1 MLKSSWVLD
10 PMFSPHNYYDAL
22 QDGGSGP
29 LGPTP
34 SGRPSIPQVTQ
45 SHRMS
50 GSCEGPPLKR
60 RGGLV
65 DHRDVILAHQAH
77 KIHSTPQARR
87 KEWEMARFGDEMP
100 ARYGGGGSGAAAGV
114 VVGAGGGRGA
124 GGSRQGGQPG
134 AQRMYKQSMAQRART
149 MALYNPIPVRQN
161 CLTVNRSLFLFSED
175 NVVRKYAKKITEWPP
190 FEYMILATIIAN
202 CIVLALEQHLPDDD
216 KTPMSERLDDTEP
229 YFIGIFCF
237 EAGIKIIAL
246 GFAFHKGSYLRNGWN
261 VMDFVVVLTGILATV
276 GTEFDLR
283 TLRAVRVLRPL
294 KLVSGIPSLQVVL
307 KSIMKAMIPLLQI
320 GLLLFFA
327 ILIFAII
334 GLEFYMGKFHTTC
347 FEEGTDDIQSESPA
361 PCGTEEPARTCPNG
375 TKCQPY
381 WEGPNNGITQFD
393 NILFAVLTVF
403 QCITMEGWTDLL
415 YNSNDASGNTW
426 NWLYFIPLIIIG
438 SFFMLNLVLGV
449 LSGEFAKERER
460 VENRRAFLK
469 LRRQQQIERELNGY
483 MEWISKAEEVIL
495 AEDEIDGEQR
505 HPFDVGALRRAT
517 IKKSKTD
524 LLNPEEAEDQLADIA
539 SVGSPFARASI
550 KSAKLENSTFFHKKE
565 RRVRFYIRRMVKT
578 QAFYW
583 TVLSLVALNTLCVAI
598 VHYNQPE
605 WLSDFLYY
613 AEFIFLG
620 LFMSEMFIKMYG
632 LGTRPYFHSS
642 FNCFDCGVIIG
653 SIFEVIWAVIKPGT
667 SFGISVL
674 RALRLLRIFKV
685 TKYWASLRNLVV
697 SLLNSMKSIISL
709 LFLLFLFIVVFALL
723 GMQLF
728 GGQFNFDEGTPPTN
742 FDTFPAAIMTVFQI
756 LTGED
761 WNEVMYDGIKSQG
774 GVQGGM
780 VFSIYFIVLT
790 LFGNY
795 TLLNVFLAIAVDNLA
810 NAQELTKDE
819 QEEEEAANQKLAL
832 QKAKEVAE
840 VSPLS
845 AANMSIAVKEQQKN
859 QKPAKSVWEQR
870 TSEMRKQN
878 LLASREALYNEMDPD
893 ERWKATYARH
903 LRPDMKTHLDR
914 PLVVDPQENRNNN
927 TNKSRAAEPTVDQ
940 RLGQQRA
947 EDFLRKQ
954 ARYHDRARDPS
965 SNVGLDARRP
975 WAGSQEAEL
984 SREGPYG
991 RESDHHSR
999 EGGLEPP
1006 GFWEGE
1012 AERAKAGDPHR
1023 RHTHRPGGSRESRSG
1038 SPRTGADGEP
1048 RRHRAHRRPG
1058 EEAPEEKTERRAR
1071 HREGSRPARGGE
1083 GEGEGPD
1090 GGERRRRHRHGAPV
1104 TYDVDTRREDKER
1117 RHRRRKDNQGSG
1129 VPVSGPNLST
1139 TRPIQQDLGRQDPP
1153 LAEDID
1159 NMKNNKLATAESASP
1174 HDSLGHAGLP
1184 QSPAKMGNST
1194 HPGPMPAPPATATN
1208 PQNTAGRRMPNNPG
1222 NPSNPGPPKTPENS
1236 LIVTNP
1242 SSTQTNS
1249 AKTAR
1254 KPDHTTVDI
1263 PPACPPPLNH
1273 TVVQVNKNA
1282 NPDPL
1287 PKKEEEKKEEEE
1299 DDPGE
1304 DGPKP
1309 MPPYSSMFILSTT
1322 NPLRRLC
1329 HYILNLRY
1337 FEMCILMVIAMS
1349 SIALA
1354 AEDPVQP
1361 NAPRNNVLRYFDYV
1375 FTGVFTFEM
1384 VIKMIDLGLVLHQG
1398 AYFRD
1403 LWNILD
1409 FIVVS
1414 GALVAFAFTGNSK
1427 GKDINTI
1434 KSLRVLRVLRPLK
1447 TIKRLPKLKA
1457 VFDCVVNSLKNV
1469 FNILIVYML
1478 FMFIFAVVAVQLFK
1492 GKFFHCTDESKEFEK
1507 DCRGKYLLYE
1517 KNEVKARD
1525 REWKKYEFHY
1535 DNVLWAL
1542 LTLFTVSTG
1551 EGWPQVLKHSVDAT
1565 FENQGPSPGYRME
1578 MSIFYV
1584 VYFVVFPF
1592 FFVNIFVALIIITFQ
1607 EQGDKMMEEYS
1618 LEKNERA
1625 CIDFAIS
1632 AKPLTRH
1639 MPQNKQSF
1647 QYRMW
1652 QFVVSPPF
1660 EYTIMAMIALNT
1672 IVLMMKF
1679 YGASLAYE
1687 NALRVFNIVFTSL
1700 FSLECLL
1707 KVMAFGILNY
1717 FRDAWNIFD
1726 FVTVLGSI
1734 TDILVTE
1741 FGNPNNF
1748 INLSFLRLFRAA
1760 RLIKLLRQGY
1770 TIRILLW
1777 TFVQS
1782 FKALPYVC
1790 LLIAMLFFIYAI
1802 IGMQVFGNIGIDV
1815 EDEDSDEDE
1824 FQITEHNN
1832 FRTFFQALM
1841 LLFRSATGEAWHN
1854 IMLSC
1859 LSGKPC
1865 DKNSGILTPE
1875 CGNEFAYFY
1884 FVSFI
1889 FLCSFL
1895 MLNLFVAVIMDNFE
1909 YLTRDSS
1916 ILGPHHLDEY
1926 VRVWAEYD
1934 PAAWG
1939 RMPYPD
1945 MYQMLRHMSPPL
1957 GLGKKCPARVAY
1969 KRLLRMDLPV
1979 ADDNTVHFNSTLM
1992 ALIRTALDIKIA
2004 KGGADK
2010 QQMDAELR
2018 KEMMA
2023 IWPNLSQKTLDLL
2036 VTPHKS
2042 TDLTV
2047 GKIYAAMMIMEYYRQ
2062 SKAKKLQAMREEQ
2075 NRTPLM
2081 FQRMEPPS
2089 PTQEGGPGQNA
2100 LPSTQLDPGGGL
2112 MAHESGIK
2120 ESPSWVTQR
2129 AQEMFQKTGTW
2140 SPERGPP
2147 NDMTNSQP
2155 NSQSV
2160 EMREMGRDGYSDS
2173 ERYLP
2178 MEGQARA
2185 TSMPR
2190 LPAENQRR
2198 RGRPRGNN
2206 LSTISDT
2213 SPMKRSASVL
2223 GPKARRLDDYSLER
2237 VPPEENQRH
2246 HQRRRDRSHRASER
2260 SLGRYT
2266 DVDTGLGTDLSMT
2279 TQSGDL
2285 PSKERDQERGRPKD
2299 RKHRPHHHHHHHH
2312 HPPPPDRERYAQ
2324 ERPEHRSRARD
2335 QRWARSPSEGR
2346 EHMAHRQGSSS
2357 VSGSPAPSTSGTS
2370 TPRRG
2375 RRQLPQ
2381 TPSTPRPHVSYS
2393 PVIRKAGGSG
2403 PPQQQQQQQPVA
2415 RPGRAAPS
2423 GPRRYPGPAVEPLA
2437 GERPPGGHGSSRSP
2451 AMERRGPARSESPR
2465 PCRHGGARWPAS
2477 VAHASEGPPG
2487 PRHHGY
2493 YRGSDYDE
2501 ADGPGGGADDGP
2513 YDAPPPVRHACS
2525 PRTPR
2530 AAGPACASPSRHGR
2544 RLPNGYYPAHGLAR
2558 PRGPG
2563 SRKGLH
2569 EAYSE
2574 TDDDDWC

>member
-1 MLKSSWVLD
+1 MWKASRVPD
-10 PMFSPHNYYDAL
+10 PMFSPRSYDAL
-22 QDGGSGP
+22 HDGGRGP
-29 LGPTP
+29 PAADGTAGAPQDARGP
-34 SGRPSIPQVTQ
+34 
-45 SHRMS
+45 RMS
-50 GSCEGPPLKR
+50 GPCPGPPLKR
-60 RGGLV
+60 RGGVV

-77 KIHSTPQARR
+77 KVHSTPQARR

-347 FEEGTDDIQSESPA
+347 FEEGTDDIQGESPA

-495 AEDEIDGEQR
+495 AEDETNGEQR

-565 RRVRFYIRRMVKT
+565 RRMRFYIRRMVKT

-859 QKPAKSVWEQR
+859 QKPTKSVWEQR

-893 ERWKATYARH
+893 ERWKASYARH

-965 SNVGLDARRP
+965 GSMGLDPRRP

-991 RESDHHSR
+991 RESDHHAR
-999 EGGLEPP
+999 EGGLEQP

-1012 AERAKAGDPHR
+1012 AERVKAGDPHR
-1023 RHTHRPGGSRESRSG
+1023 RHAHRQGGSRESRSG

-1058 EEAPEEKTERRAR
+1058 EEGAEDKAERRSR

-1083 GEGEGPD
+1083 GGEGDGPE
-1090 GGERRRRHRHGAPV
+1090 GGERRRRHRHGPPAS
-1104 TYDVDTRREDKER
+1104 YEADAARREDRER
-1117 RHRRRKDNQGSG
+1117 RHRRRKENQGSG

-1159 NMKNNKLATAESASP
+1159 NMRNNKLATAGSAGA
-1174 HDSLGHAGLP
+1174 HDSLGRPGLP
-1184 QSPAKMGNST
+1184 QSPSRTGNST
-1194 HPGPMPAPPATATN
+1194 DPGPVPAPPAVASN
-1208 PQNTAGRRMPNNPG
+1208 PQNAAGRRAPNNPG
-1222 NPSNPGPPKTPENS
+1222 DPSDPGPPKTPENS

-1525 REWKKYEFHY
+1525 RQWKKYEFHY

-1679 YGASLAYE
+1679 YGASVAYE

-1741 FGNPNNF
+1741 FGNNF

-2062 SKAKKLQAMREEQ
+2062 SKAKKLQALREEQ

-2100 LPSTQLDPGGGL
+2100 LPSSQLDPGGGL
-2112 MAHESGIK
+2112 LAHESGMK

-2147 NDMTNSQP
+2147 TDMPNSQP

-2173 ERYLP
+2173 EHYVP

-2185 TSMPR
+2185 ASMPR

-2237 VPPEENQRH
+2237 VPPEDTQHH
-2246 HQRRRDRSHRASER
+2246 HQRRRDRGHRASER

-2299 RKHRPHHHHHHHH
+2299 RKHRQHHHHHHHH
-2312 HPPPPDRERYAQ
+2312 HPPPSDKERYAQ
-2324 ERPEHRSRARD
+2324 ERPDHGRARARD
-2335 QRWARSPSEGR
+2335 QRWSRSPSEGR

-2403 PPQQQQQQQPVA
+2403 PPQQQQQQPAA

-2423 GPRRYPGPAVEPLA
+2423 GPRRYPGPAAEPLA
-2437 GERPPGGHGSSRSP
+2437 GERPPAGGHGSSRSP
-2451 AMERRGPARSESPR
+2451 AMERRGPGPARSESPR
-2465 PCRHGGARWPAS
+2465 ACRHGGARWP
-2477 VAHASEGPPG
+2477 ASEGPPG

-2501 ADGPGGGADDGP
+2501 ADGPGGGGGEEPRAAA
-2513 YDAPPPVRHACS
+2513 YDAPPPARRACS

-2530 AAGPACASPSRHGR
+2530 APGPACASPSRHGR
-2544 RLPNGYYPAHGLAR
+2544 RLPNGYYLAHGPAR

-2563 SRKGLH
+2563 PRRGLH

>member
-1 MLKSSWVLD
+1 
-10 PMFSPHNYYDAL
+10 
-22 QDGGSGP
+22 
-29 LGPTP
+29 
-34 SGRPSIPQVTQ
+34 
-45 SHRMS
+45 
-50 GSCEGPPLKR
+50 
-60 RGGLV
+60 
-65 DHRDVILAHQAH
+65 
-77 KIHSTPQARR
+77 
-87 KEWEMARFGDEMP
+87 MARFGDEVP
-100 ARYGGGGSGAAAGV
+100 ARYGAGGGGTGGPGAAA
-114 VVGAGGGRGA
+114 GGRGA
-124 GGSRQGGQPG
+124 GGPRQGGPPG

-202 CIVLALEQHLPDDD
+202 CIVLALEQHLPDED

-276 GTEFDLR
+276 GSQFDLR

-347 FEEGTDDIQSESPA
+347 FDLVTDEIKVEV
-361 PCGTEEPARTCPNG
+361 PCGTDEPARICPNG
-375 TKCQPY
+375 TKCKKY
-381 WEGPNNGITQFD
+381 WEGPNYGITQFD

-415 YNSNDASGNTW
+415 YYSNDASGNTW

-495 AEDEIDGEQR
+495 AEDETEGEPR
-505 HPFDVGALRRAT
+505 HPFDGALRRAT

-524 LLNPEEAEDQLADIA
+524 LLSPEDAEEQLADIS
-539 SVGSPFARASI
+539 SVGSPFARASL
-550 KSAKLENSTFFHKKE
+550 KSAKLENATFFHKRE
-565 RRVRFYIRRMVKT
+565 RRMRFHIRRMVKT

-598 VHYNQPE
+598 VHYDQPD

-642 FNCFDCGVIIG
+642 FNCFDCAVIIG
-653 SIFEVIWAVIKPGT
+653 SIFEVIWAVVKPGT

-728 GGQFNFDEGTPPTN
+728 GGQFNFDDGTPPTN

-761 WNEVMYDGIKSQG
+761 WNAVMYDGIKSQG
-774 GVQGGM
+774 GVKGGM
-780 VFSIYFIVLT
+780 VFSVYFIVLT

-810 NAQELTKDE
+810 NAQELTKLHPGSIR
-819 QEEEEAANQKLAL
+819 APSPAPSSAPSPAPSPAPSSAPSRLHPGSTPAPPRLRPSTPPAL
-832 QKAKEVAE
+832 PTRAVA
-840 VSPLS
+840 PRCR
-845 AANMSIAVKEQQKN
+845 KEQQKN
-859 QKPAKSVWEQR
+859 QKSSKSVWEQR
-870 TSEMRKQN
+870 TSELRKQN
-878 LLASREALYNEMDPD
+878 LLASREALYSELDPE
-893 ERWKATYARH
+893 ERWKVPYARH

-927 TNKSRAAEPTVDQ
+927 TNKTRPGEPPLEP
-940 RLGQQRA
+940 RFGQPRA
-947 EDFLRKQ
+947 EELRRQ
-954 ARYHDRARDPS
+954 LRYPDP
-965 SNVGLDARRP
+965 GGPRPGDPPGPDGRRP
-975 WAGSQEAEL
+975 RSTSREPEREPSQERA
-984 SREGPYG
+984 YA
-991 RESDHHSR
+991 D
-999 EGGLEPP
+999 
-1006 GFWEGE
+1006 
-1012 AERAKAGDPHR
+1012 AERLKALER
-1023 RHTHRPGGSRESRSG
+1023 RHRPGGSRDGRAG
-1038 SPRTGADGEP
+1038 SPQPEREH
-1048 RRHRAHRRPG
+1048 RRHRAHRRAAEEG
-1058 EEAPEEKTERRAR
+1058 EEGGRPERRPR
-1071 HREGSRPARGGE
+1071 HREGSRPVRGE
-1083 GEGEGPD
+1083 GDGEHGD
-1090 GGERRRRHRHGAPV
+1090 GERRRRHRHATPAA
-1104 TYDVDTRREDKER
+1104 YDGEGKRDDKER
-1117 RHRRRKDNQGSG
+1117 RHRRRRENQAPGA
-1129 VPVSGPNLST
+1129 PAGPTLST
-1139 TRPIQQDLGRQDPP
+1139 TRPIQQDMGRREPP
-1153 LAEDID
+1153 VAEDID
-1159 NMKNNKLATAESASP
+1159 NMKNNKLATAEP
-1174 HDSLGHAGLP
+1174 P
-1184 QSPAKMGNST
+1184 VPPPMGNHT
-1194 HPGPMPAPPATATN
+1194 ACPAGAPPRRPPTTPN
-1208 PQNTAGRRMPNNPG
+1208 PP
-1222 NPSNPGPPKTPENS
+1222 PENS
-1236 LIVTNP
+1236 LVVTNP
-1242 SSTQTNS
+1242 GTHNNP
-1249 AKTAR
+1249 AKGGGKPEHTA
-1254 KPDHTTVDI
+1254 VDI
-1263 PPACPPPLNH
+1263 PPPLPPPPTNAL
-1273 TVVQVNKNA
+1273 VQVNRNA
-1282 NPDPL
+1282 NPEPL
-1287 PKKEEEKKEEEE
+1287 PRKEEEEKKEEGDGQEE
-1299 DDPGE
+1299 N
-1304 DGPKP
+1304 GPKP
-1309 MPPYSSMFILSTT
+1309 MVPYSSMFILSTT
-1322 NPLRRLC
+1322 NPFRRLC
-1329 HYILNLRY
+1329 HYIVNLRY

-1384 VIKMIDLGLVLHQG
+1384 VIKMVDLGLVLHQG

-1414 GALVAFAFTGNSK
+1414 GALVAFAFTGSSK

-1469 FNILIVYML
+1469 LNILIVYML

-1492 GKFFHCTDESKEFEK
+1492 GKFFYCTDESKEFEK
-1507 DCRGKYLLYE
+1507 DCRGEYLVYE
-1517 KNEVKARD
+1517 KDNEVKAQK

-1565 FENQGPSPGYRME
+1565 YENQGPSPGYRME

-1639 MPQNKQSF
+1639 MPQNRQSF

-1679 YGASLAYE
+1679 YDASDAYE
-1687 NALRVFNIVFTSL
+1687 NVLKMFNNVFTSL

-1707 KVMAFGILNY
+1707 KIMAFGVLNY
-1717 FRDAWNIFD
+1717 FRDAWNVFD

-1741 FGNPNNF
+1741 FGNNF

-1802 IGMQVFGNIGIDV
+1802 IGMQVFGNIGIEE
-1815 EDEDSDEDE
+1815 EDDESA
-1824 FQITEHNN
+1824 ITQHNN

-1841 LLFRSATGEAWHN
+1841 LLFRSATGEAWHE

-1865 DKNSGILTPE
+1865 DQNSGIKEDE

-1934 PAAWG
+1934 PAACG
-1939 RMPYPD
+1939 RIHYKD
-1945 MYQMLRHMSPPL
+1945 MYSLLRVISPPL
-1957 GLGKKCPARVAY
+1957 GLGKKCPHRVAC

-2018 KEMMA
+2018 KEMIA
-2023 IWPNLSQKTLDLL
+2023 IWPNLSPKNLDLL

-2089 PTQEGGPGQNA
+2089 PTQEGTPGPDVVPTA
-2100 LPSTQLDPGGGL
+2100 EPGAGLAARDGGL
-2112 MAHESGIK
+2112 K
-2120 ESPSWVTQR
+2120 ESQSWVTQR

-2140 SPERGPP
+2140 SPERGHPEDIP
-2147 NDMTNSQP
+2147 NSRP
-2155 NSQSV
+2155 NSQLV
-2160 EMREMGRDGYSDS
+2160 EMREMAKDGYSDS
-2173 ERYLP
+2173 DYLP
-2178 MEGQARA
+2178 MEGHGRA
-2185 TSMPR
+2185 ASMPR
-2190 LPAENQRR
+2190 LPAENQQRR
-2198 RGRPRGNN
+2198 KVRPRGNN
-2206 LSTISDT
+2206 LSTISDA
-2213 SPMKRSASVL
+2213 SPMKRSASML
-2223 GPKARRLDDYSLER
+2223 GHPRARGIRLDDYSLER
-2237 VPPEENQRH
+2237 VIPEDGQRH
-2246 HQRRRDRSHRASER
+2246 HQRRRERSHRASER
-2260 SLGRYT
+2260 SLSRYT
-2266 DVDTGLGTDLSMT
+2266 DVDTGLGTDLSVT

-2285 PSKERDQERGRPKD
+2285 PPKERDPERGRAKD
-2299 RKHRPHHHHHHHH
+2299 RKHRHHHHHHHH
-2312 HPPPPDRERYAQ
+2312 HHGPGDKERCPPERHDYG
-2324 ERPEHRSRARD
+2324 RPRSRDR
-2335 QRWARSPSEGR
+2335 RWSRSPSEGR
-2346 EHMAHRQGSSS
+2346 EHAAPRQGSSS
-2357 VSGSPAPSTSGTS
+2357 VSGSPVLSTSGTS
-2370 TPRRG
+2370 TPRRA
-2375 RRQLPQ
+2375 RRQLPP
-2381 TPSTPRPHVSYS
+2381 TPATPRPHVSYS
-2393 PVIRKAGGSG
+2393 PAARR
-2403 PPQQQQQQQPVA
+2403 PPP
-2415 RPGRAAPS
+2415 AAPPPAR
-2423 GPRRYPGPAVEPLA
+2423 GPRRPPPPAAAAPA
-2437 GERPPGGHGSSRSP
+2437 SPRAARPAARWTDAP
-2451 AMERRGPARSESPR
+2451 RGPRDPE
-2465 PCRHGGARWPAS
+2465 
-2477 VAHASEGPPG
+2477 PPLDGRG
-2487 PRHHGY
+2487 PRAP
-2493 YRGSDYDE
+2493 R
-2501 ADGPGGGADDGP
+2501 PGGGGGGGGGP
-2513 YDAPPPVRHACS
+2513 GPSPPRP
-2525 PRTPR
+2525 
-2530 AAGPACASPSRHGR
+2530 GR
-2544 RLPNGYYPAHGLAR
+2544 RLPNGYYPGHGAGKGR
-2558 PRGPG
+2558 P
-2563 SRKGLH
+2563 GLRDP
-2569 EAYSE
+2569 YSE
-2574 TDDDDWC
+2574 TDDDCC

>member
-1 MLKSSWVLD
+1 
-10 PMFSPHNYYDAL
+10 
-22 QDGGSGP
+22 
-29 LGPTP
+29 
-34 SGRPSIPQVTQ
+34 
-45 SHRMS
+45 
-50 GSCEGPPLKR
+50 
-60 RGGLV
+60 
-65 DHRDVILAHQAH
+65 
-77 KIHSTPQARR
+77 
-87 KEWEMARFGDEMP
+87 MARFGDEMP
-100 ARYGGGGSGAAAGV
+100 GRYGAGGGGSGPAAGV
-114 VVGAGGGRGA
+114 VVGAAGRGA
-124 GGSRQGGQPG
+124 GGSRQGAQPG

-347 FEEGTDDIQSESPA
+347 FEEGTDDIQGESPA

-495 AEDEIDGEQR
+495 AEDETDVEQR

-565 RRVRFYIRRMVKT
+565 RRMRFYIRRMVKT

-845 AANMSIAVKEQQKN
+845 AANMSIAVKEQKN

-878 LLASREALYNEMDPD
+878 LLASREALYGDAA
-893 ERWKATYARH
+893 ERWPAPYARP
-903 LRPDMKTHLDR
+903 LRPDVKTHLDR

-927 TNKSRAAEPTVDQ
+927 TNKSRAAE
-940 RLGQQRA
+940 RA
-947 EDFLRKQ
+947 SDALR
-954 ARYHDRARDPS
+954 PS
-965 SNVGLDARRP
+965 LRPRERGREPDARRAWP
-975 WAGSQEAEL
+975 GS
-984 SREGPYG
+984 P
-991 RESDHHSR
+991 
-999 EGGLEPP
+999 
-1006 GFWEGE
+1006 
-1012 AERAKAGDPHR
+1012 ERAPG
-1023 RHTHRPGGSRESRSG
+1023 RHAHQQ
-1038 SPRTGADGEP
+1038 GADGEL
-1048 RRHRAHRRPG
+1048 RRHRARRRAGDEPDDR
-1058 EEAPEEKTERRAR
+1058 PERRQ
-1071 HREGSRPARGGE
+1071 RPRDATRPPRTGE
-1083 GEGEGPD
+1083 D
-1090 GGERRRRHRHGAPV
+1090 DGERRRRHRHGQPAA
-1104 TYDVDTRREDKER
+1104 YDDKER
-1117 RHRRRKDNQGSG
+1117 RHRRRKENQSSG

-1159 NMKNNKLATAESASP
+1159 NMKNNKLATGESVSP
-1174 HDSLGHAGLP
+1174 HDSLSHSGLP
-1184 QSPAKMGNST
+1184 QSPSKIGNSANLGPV
-1194 HPGPMPAPPATATN
+1194 PGPPTSATN
-1208 PQNTAGRRMPNNPG
+1208 PQNAASRRTPNNPG
-1222 NPSNPGPPKTPENS
+1222 NPSNPGLPKTPENS

-1242 SSTQTNS
+1242 SSTQPNS

-1254 KPDHTTVDI
+1254 KLEHTVVDI
-1263 PPACPPPLNH
+1263 PQACPPLNH

-1287 PKKEEEKKEEEE
+1287 PKKEEEKKEEEA
-1299 DDPGE
+1299 DTGE

-1492 GKFFHCTDESKEFEK
+1492 GKFFHCTDESKEFER

-1679 YGASLAYE
+1679 YGASVAYE

-1700 FSLECLL
+1700 FSLECVL

-1802 IGMQVFGNIGIDV
+1802 IGMQVFGNIGIDM

-1865 DKNSGILTPE
+1865 DRNSGIHTAD

-2062 SKAKKLQAMREEQ
+2062 SKAKKQEAMREEQ

-2089 PTQEGGPGQNA
+2089 PTQEGGSSQNA
-2100 LPSTQLDPGGGL
+2100 LPSAQLDPGVSL
-2112 MAHESGIK
+2112 MAHESSMK

-2140 SPERGPP
+2140 SPEREPP
-2147 NDMTNSQP
+2147 SDMPNSQP

-2160 EMREMGRDGYSDS
+2160 EMREMGTDGYSDS
-2173 ERYLP
+2173 EHYLP

-2185 TSMPR
+2185 ASMPR

-2237 VPPEENQRH
+2237 VPPEENQRY
-2246 HQRRRDRSHRASER
+2246 HQRRRDRGHRASER

-2285 PSKERDQERGRPKD
+2285 PSKDQERGRPKD
-2299 RKHRPHHHHHHHH
+2299 RKHRQHHHHHHHH
-2312 HPPPPDRERYAQ
+2312 HPPPADKERYVQ
-2324 ERPEHRSRARD
+2324 ERPDVGRARARD
-2335 QRWARSPSEGR
+2335 QRWSRSPSEGR
-2346 EHMAHRQGSSS
+2346 EHAAHRQGSSS

-2381 TPSTPRPHVSYS
+2381 TPCTPRPLVSYS
-2393 PVIRKAGGSG
+2393 PAVRRAGRVRRLPGPGHRPGAPAAGGS
-2403 PPQQQQQQQPVA
+2403 QPSD
-2415 RPGRAAPS
+2415 PS
-2423 GPRRYPGPAVEPLA
+2423 
-2437 GERPPGGHGSSRSP
+2437 SP
-2451 AMERRGPARSESPR
+2451 
-2465 PCRHGGARWPAS
+2465 
-2477 VAHASEGPPG
+2477 
-2487 PRHHGY
+2487 
-2493 YRGSDYDE
+2493 
-2501 ADGPGGGADDGP
+2501 
-2513 YDAPPPVRHACS
+2513 
-2525 PRTPR
+2525 
-2530 AAGPACASPSRHGR
+2530 RHGR
-2544 RLPNGYYPAHGLAR
+2544 RLPNGYYPVHGAPR
-2558 PRGPG
+2558 PRAPRRGP
-2563 SRKGLH
+2563 H
-2569 EAYSE
+2569 DAYSE
-2574 TDDDDWC
+2574 SEDDWC

>member
-1 MLKSSWVLD
+1 MSKSSRVPD
-10 PMFSPHNYYDAL
+10 PMFSPRSYDAL
-22 QDGGSGP
+22 HDRG
-29 LGPTP
+29 LGPAGTDGAP
-34 SGRPSIPQVTQ
+34 ADTVSIPQDSRT
-45 SHRMS
+45 HLMS
-50 GSCEGPPLKR
+50 GGCKGPPLKR
-60 RGGLV
+60 RGGVV

-347 FEEGTDDIQSESPA
+347 FEEGTDDIQGESPA

-495 AEDEIDGEQR
+495 AEDETDGEQR
-505 HPFDVGALRRAT
+505 HPFDALRRAT

-565 RRVRFYIRRMVKT
+565 RRMRFYIRRMVKT

-859 QKPAKSVWEQR
+859 QKPTKSVWEQR

-893 ERWKATYARH
+893 ERWKASYARH

-954 ARYHDRARDPS
+954 ARYHDRARDPCGS
-965 SNVGLDARRP
+965 VGLDTRRP

-991 RESDHHSR
+991 RESDHHAR
-999 EGGLEPP
+999 EGGLEQP

-1012 AERAKAGDPHR
+1012 AERGKVCDPHR
-1023 RHTHRPGGSRESRSG
+1023 RHAHRQGCSRESRSG

-1058 EEAPEEKTERRAR
+1058 DEGPEDKADRRSR

-1083 GEGEGPD
+1083 GEGPD
-1090 GGERRRRHRHGAPV
+1090 GGERRRRHRLGPPPA
-1104 TYDVDTRREDKER
+1104 YDGDARREDKER
-1117 RHRRRKDNQGSG
+1117 RHRRRKENQGSG

-1184 QSPAKMGNST
+1184 QSPAKMANST
-1194 HPGPMPAPPATATN
+1194 DPSPTPAPPATAAN
-1208 PQNTAGRRMPNNPG
+1208 PQNASSRRTPNNPG

-1242 SSTQTNS
+1242 SSTQTTS

-1263 PPACPPPLNH
+1263 PPACPRPLNH
-1273 TVVQVNKNA
+1273 TIVQVNKNA

-1679 YGASLAYE
+1679 YGASVAYE

-1700 FSLECLL
+1700 FSLECVL

-1741 FGNPNNF
+1741 FGNNF

-1865 DKNSGILTPE
+1865 DKNSGILTHE

-2018 KEMMA
+2018 KEIMA

-2089 PTQEGGPGQNA
+2089 PTQEGAPGQNA

-2112 MAHESGIK
+2112 MAHESGMK

-2147 NDMTNSQP
+2147 TDMPNSQP

-2173 ERYLP
+2173 EHYLP

-2190 LPAENQRR
+2190 LPAENQ
-2198 RGRPRGNN
+2198 
-2206 LSTISDT
+2206 TISDT

-2299 RKHRPHHHHHHHH
+2299 RKHRQHHHHHHHH
-2312 HPPPPDRERYAQ
+2312 HPPPPDKERYAQ
-2324 ERPEHRSRARD
+2324 ERPDHGRTRARD
-2335 QRWARSPSEGR
+2335 QRWSRSPSEGR

-2403 PPQQQQQQQPVA
+2403 PPQQQQQQQQQPAV
-2415 RPGRAAPS
+2415 RPSRAAPS
-2423 GPRRYPGPAVEPLA
+2423 GPRRYPGPAAEPLA
-2437 GERPPGGHGSSRSP
+2437 GERPPTGGHGSSRSP
-2451 AMERRGPARSESPR
+2451 TMERRIPGMARSESPR
-2465 PCRHGGARWPAS
+2465 ACRHGGARWPAS
-2477 VAHASEGPPG
+2477 GAHAAEGPPV

-2501 ADGPGGGADDGP
+2501 PDGLGSGGGGGGGGGGEEPRAAA
-2513 YDAPPPVRHACS
+2513 YDAPPPARHACS

-2569 EAYSE
+2569 ETYSE

>member
-29 LGPTP
+29 PGPTP
-34 SGRPSIPQVTQ
+34 SGPPSIPQVSQ

-495 AEDEIDGEQR
+495 AEDETDGEQR

-524 LLNPEEAEDQLADIA
+524 LLNPDEAEDQLADIA

-954 ARYHDRARDPS
+954 ARYHDRARDPN

-991 RESDHHSR
+991 RESDHQSR
-999 EGGLEPP
+999 EGGMEPP

-1058 EEAPEEKTERRAR
+1058 EEAPEDKTQRRAR

-1104 TYDVDTRREDKER
+1104 TYDMDTRREDKER

-1194 HPGPMPAPPATATN
+1194 NPGPMPAPPTTATN
-1208 PQNTAGRRMPNNPG
+1208 PQNTAGRRIPNNPG

-1741 FGNPNNF
+1741 FGNNF

-1969 KRLLRMDLPV
+1969 K
-1979 ADDNTVHFNSTLM
+1979 S
-1992 ALIRTALDIKIA
+1992 
-2004 KGGADK
+2004 
-2010 QQMDAELR
+2010 
-2018 KEMMA
+2018 
-2023 IWPNLSQKTLDLL
+2023 
-2036 VTPHKS
+2036 
-2042 TDLTV
+2042 
-2047 GKIYAAMMIMEYYRQ
+2047 
-2062 SKAKKLQAMREEQ
+2062 
-2075 NRTPLM
+2075 
-2081 FQRMEPPS
+2081 
-2089 PTQEGGPGQNA
+2089 
-2100 LPSTQLDPGGGL
+2100 
-2112 MAHESGIK
+2112 
-2120 ESPSWVTQR
+2120 
-2129 AQEMFQKTGTW
+2129 
-2140 SPERGPP
+2140 
-2147 NDMTNSQP
+2147 
-2155 NSQSV
+2155 
-2160 EMREMGRDGYSDS
+2160 
-2173 ERYLP
+2173 
-2178 MEGQARA
+2178 GQA
-2185 TSMPR
+2185 
-2190 LPAENQRR
+2190 
-2198 RGRPRGNN
+2198 GRSWTPGPWHPDAGHARC
-2206 LSTISDT
+2206 
-2213 SPMKRSASVL
+2213 L
-2223 GPKARRLDDYSLER
+2223 GG
-2237 VPPEENQRH
+2237 
-2246 HQRRRDRSHRASER
+2246 
-2260 SLGRYT
+2260 SLGRA
-2266 DVDTGLGTDLSMT
+2266 GTMAVRGGGACWL
-2279 TQSGDL
+2279 
-2285 PSKERDQERGRPKD
+2285 KE
-2299 RKHRPHHHHHHHH
+2299 
-2312 HPPPPDRERYAQ
+2312 
-2324 ERPEHRSRARD
+2324 
-2335 QRWARSPSEGR
+2335 
-2346 EHMAHRQGSSS
+2346 QGSCRQVAGPSHPSRPLSRNLPWHPRTDALFSPRSS
-2357 VSGSPAPSTSGTS
+2357 GMTCISPAPH
-2370 TPRRG
+2370 
-2375 RRQLPQ
+2375 PQ
-2381 TPSTPRPHVSYS
+2381 KKTKITPSSHSPIHLGPPCVCRSFPS
-2393 PVIRKAGGSG
+2393 PVSVIPSALRSCLPTTLFLFL
-2403 PPQQQQQQQPVA
+2403 PPCTPPSKS
-2415 RPGRAAPS
+2415 RPG
-2423 GPRRYPGPAVEPLA
+2423 
-2437 GERPPGGHGSSRSP
+2437 
-2451 AMERRGPARSESPR
+2451 
-2465 PCRHGGARWPAS
+2465 
-2477 VAHASEGPPG
+2477 
-2487 PRHHGY
+2487 
-2493 YRGSDYDE
+2493 
-2501 ADGPGGGADDGP
+2501 
-2513 YDAPPPVRHACS
+2513 
-2525 PRTPR
+2525 
-2530 AAGPACASPSRHGR
+2530 
-2544 RLPNGYYPAHGLAR
+2544 
-2558 PRGPG
+2558 
-2563 SRKGLH
+2563 
-2569 EAYSE
+2569 
-2574 TDDDDWC
+2574 

>member
-1 MLKSSWVLD
+1 
-10 PMFSPHNYYDAL
+10 
-22 QDGGSGP
+22 
-29 LGPTP
+29 
-34 SGRPSIPQVTQ
+34 
-45 SHRMS
+45 
-50 GSCEGPPLKR
+50 
-60 RGGLV
+60 
-65 DHRDVILAHQAH
+65 
-77 KIHSTPQARR
+77 
-87 KEWEMARFGDEMP
+87 MARFGDEMP

-114 VVGAGGGRGA
+114 VVGAAGGRGA

-347 FEEGTDDIQSESPA
+347 FEEGTDDIQGESPA

-495 AEDEIDGEQR
+495 AEDETDGEQR
-505 HPFDVGALRRAT
+505 HPFDVGALRRTT
-517 IKKSKTD
+517 IKKSKSD

-565 RRVRFYIRRMVKT
+565 RRMRFYIRRMVKT

-819 QEEEEAANQKLAL
+819 QEEEEAASQKLAL

-893 ERWKATYARH
+893 ERWKAAYTRH

-927 TNKSRAAEPTVDQ
+927 TNKSRAAEPAADQ

-965 SNVGLDARRP
+965 GSAGLDARR
-975 WAGSQEAEL
+975 E
-984 SREGPYG
+984 
-991 RESDHHSR
+991 
-999 EGGLEPP
+999 
-1006 GFWEGE
+1006 
-1012 AERAKAGDPHR
+1012 
-1023 RHTHRPGGSRESRSG
+1023 
-1038 SPRTGADGEP
+1038 
-1048 RRHRAHRRPG
+1048 
-1058 EEAPEEKTERRAR
+1058 
-1071 HREGSRPARGGE
+1071 
-1083 GEGEGPD
+1083 
-1090 GGERRRRHRHGAPV
+1090 
-1104 TYDVDTRREDKER
+1104 
-1117 RHRRRKDNQGSG
+1117 NQGSG
-1129 VPVSGPNLST
+1129 VPVCGPNLST

-1159 NMKNNKLATAESASP
+1159 NMKNNKLATAESAGP
-1174 HDSLGHAGLP
+1174 HDSLGHSGPP

-1194 HPGPMPAPPATATN
+1194 EPGPTPAGPAMATN
-1208 PQNTAGRRMPNNPG
+1208 PQNAASRRTPNNPG

-1242 SSTQTNS
+1242 SGTQTNS

-1282 NPDPL
+1282 NPDP
-1287 PKKEEEKKEEEE
+1287 PSKKEEEKKEEEE
-1299 DDPGE
+1299 DDRGE

-1639 MPQNKQSF
+1639 MPQNRQSF

-1679 YGASLAYE
+1679 YGASVAYE

-1700 FSLECLL
+1700 FSLECVL

-1741 FGNPNNF
+1741 FGNNF

-1815 EDEDSDEDE
+1815 EDEDSDEDD

-1865 DKNSGILTPE
+1865 DKNSGILTRE

-1939 RMPYPD
+1939 RMPYLD

-2047 GKIYAAMMIMEYYRQ
+2047 GKIGGIGRKGVDGSDLSAESVCVCVCLYWGCHNAFWVSLSDCPALVQ
-2062 SKAKKLQAMREEQ
+2062 TALCPLPQD
-2075 NRTPLM
+2075 RTPLM

-2100 LPSTQLDPGGGL
+2100 LPSTQLDPGGAL
-2112 MAHESGIK
+2112 MAHESGLK

-2147 NDMTNSQP
+2147 TDMPNSQL

-2160 EMREMGRDGYSDS
+2160 EMRAMSRDGYSDS
-2173 ERYLP
+2173 EHYLP
-2178 MEGQARA
+2178 MEGQGRA
-2185 TSMPR
+2185 ASMPR

-2246 HQRRRDRSHRASER
+2246 HQRRRERGHRASER

-2299 RKHRPHHHHHHHH
+2299 RKHRHHHHHHH
-2312 HPPPPDRERYAQ
+2312 HPPPPDKDRYAQ
-2324 ERPEHRSRARD
+2324 ERPDHGRARARD
-2335 QRWARSPSEGR
+2335 QRWSRSPSEGR
-2346 EHMAHRQGSSS
+2346 EHMTHRQGSSS

-2403 PPQQQQQQQPVA
+2403 PPQQQQAVA
-2415 RPGRAAPS
+2415 RPGRAATS
-2423 GPRRYPGPAVEPLA
+2423 GPRRYPGPVAEPLA
-2437 GERPPGGHGSSRSP
+2437 GDRPPTGGHSSGRSP
-2451 AMERRGPARSESPR
+2451 RMERRVPGPARSESPR
-2465 PCRHGGARWPAS
+2465 ACRHGGARWPAS
-2477 VAHASEGPPG
+2477 GPHVSEGPAG

-2501 ADGPGGGADDGP
+2501 TDGPGSGGGEEAMAGA
-2513 YDAPPPVRHACS
+2513 YDAPPPARHASASSGATGRS

-2530 AAGPACASPSRHGR
+2530 ASGPACASPSRHR

-2569 EAYSE
+2569 EPYSE
-2574 TDDDDWC
+2574 SDDDWC

>member
-29 LGPTP
+29 PGPTP
-34 SGRPSIPQVTQ
+34 SGPPSIPQVSQ

-495 AEDEIDGEQR
+495 AEDETDGEQR
-505 HPFDVGALRRAT
+505 HPFDALRRAT

-524 LLNPEEAEDQLADIA
+524 LLNPDEAEDQLADIA

-954 ARYHDRARDPS
+954 ARYHDRARDPN

-991 RESDHHSR
+991 RESDHQSR
-999 EGGLEPP
+999 EGGMEPP

-1058 EEAPEEKTERRAR
+1058 EEAPEDKTQRRAR

-1104 TYDVDTRREDKER
+1104 TYDMDTRREDKER

-1194 HPGPMPAPPATATN
+1194 NPGPMPAPPTTATN
-1208 PQNTAGRRMPNNPG
+1208 PQNTAGRRIPNNPG

-1741 FGNPNNF
+1741 FGNNF

-1934 PAAWG
+1934 PAACG
-1939 RMPYPD
+1939 RIHYKD
-1945 MYQMLRHMSPPL
+1945 MYSLLRVISPPL
-1957 GLGKKCPARVAY
+1957 GLGKKCPHRVAC

-2140 SPERGPP
+2140 SPERGHP

-2324 ERPEHRSRARD
+2324 ERPEHRPRARD
-2335 QRWARSPSEGR
+2335 QRWSRSPSEGR

-2403 PPQQQQQQQPVA
+2403 PPQQQQQQQQPVV

-2493 YRGSDYDE
+2493 YRGSDYEE

>member
-1 MLKSSWVLD
+1 MWKAPRVPD
-10 PMFSPHNYYDAL
+10 PMFSPHSYDAL
-22 QDGGSGP
+22 HDGSSGP
-29 LGPTP
+29 SGADGTASGPQDARAP
-34 SGRPSIPQVTQ
+34 R
-45 SHRMS
+45 
-50 GSCEGPPLKR
+50 GSSTCPGPPLRR
-60 RGGLV
+60 RGGVV

-77 KIHSTPQARR
+77 KVHSTPQARR

-175 NVVRKYAKKITEWPP
+175 NVVRKYAKKITEWPYP
-190 FEYMILATIIAN
+190 
-202 CIVLALEQHLPDDD
+202 LPE
-216 KTPMSERLDDTEP
+216 PGSEPRERKSSLFWQPASQVPTFQPASKVQDDTEP

-347 FEEGTDDIQSESPA
+347 FEEGTDDIQGESPA

-495 AEDEIDGEQR
+495 AEDETDGDQR
-505 HPFDVGALRRAT
+505 HPFDALRRAT
-517 IKKSKTD
+517 VKKSKTD
-524 LLNPEEAEDQLADIA
+524 LLHPEEAEDQLADIA

-565 RRVRFYIRRMVKT
+565 RRMRFYIRRMVKT

-728 GGQFNFDEGTPPTN
+728 GGQFNFDDGTPPTN

-878 LLASREALYNEMDPD
+878 LLASREALYNEMDPE
-893 ERWKATYARH
+893 ERWKASYARH

-965 SNVGLDARRP
+965 APLENTVGP
-975 WAGSQEAEL
+975 S
-984 SREGPYG
+984 PG
-991 RESDHHSR
+991 REPQGGCR
-999 EGGLEPP
+999 E
-1006 GFWEGE
+1006 
-1012 AERAKAGDPHR
+1012 
-1023 RHTHRPGGSRESRSG
+1023 
-1038 SPRTGADGEP
+1038 
-1048 RRHRAHRRPG
+1048 
-1058 EEAPEEKTERRAR
+1058 
-1071 HREGSRPARGGE
+1071 
-1083 GEGEGPD
+1083 
-1090 GGERRRRHRHGAPV
+1090 
-1104 TYDVDTRREDKER
+1104 
-1117 RHRRRKDNQGSG
+1117 NQGSG

-1159 NMKNNKLATAESASP
+1159 NMRNSKLATAGSAGT
-1174 HDSLGHAGLP
+1174 HDGLG
-1184 QSPAKMGNST
+1184 
-1194 HPGPMPAPPATATN
+1194 
-1208 PQNTAGRRMPNNPG
+1208 R
-1222 NPSNPGPPKTPENS
+1222 PGPPPSPARTANS
-1236 LIVTNP
+1236 
-1242 SSTQTNS
+1242 
-1249 AKTAR
+1249 
-1254 KPDHTTVDI
+1254 
-1263 PPACPPPLNH
+1263 LNH

-1287 PKKEEEKKEEEE
+1287 PKKEEKKEEE
-1299 DDPGE
+1299 DDGGGE

-1525 REWKKYEFHY
+1525 RQWKKYEFHY

-1679 YGASLAYE
+1679 YGASVAYE

-1700 FSLECLL
+1700 FSLECVL

-2062 SKAKKLQAMREEQ
+2062 SKAKKLQALREEQ

-2100 LPSTQLDPGGGL
+2100 LPSSQLDPGGGL
-2112 MAHESGIK
+2112 LAHESGIK

-2147 NDMTNSQP
+2147 TDMPNSQP

-2160 EMREMGRDGYSDS
+2160 EMREMGRDGYSDT
-2173 ERYLP
+2173 EHYLP

-2185 TSMPR
+2185 ASMPR

-2206 LSTISDT
+2206 LSTISDS

-2237 VPPEENQRH
+2237 VPPEDTQRH
-2246 HQRRRDRSHRASER
+2246 HQRRRDRGHRASER
-2260 SLGRYT
+2260 SLGRCT

-2299 RKHRPHHHHHHHH
+2299 RKHRQHHHHHHHH
-2312 HPPPPDRERYAQ
+2312 HPPPLDKERYAQ
-2324 ERPEHRSRARD
+2324 ERPDHGRARARD
-2335 QRWARSPSEGR
+2335 QRWSRSPSEGR
-2346 EHMAHRQGSSS
+2346 DHMVHRQGSSS

-2403 PPQQQQQQQPVA
+2403 PLQQQQQQQQQQPA
-2415 RPGRAAPS
+2415 RHLIGKAKD
-2423 GPRRYPGPAVEPLA
+2423 
-2437 GERPPGGHGSSRSP
+2437 GGKEMGSLKAKY
-2451 AMERRGPARSESPR
+2451 AMQMP
-2465 PCRHGGARWPAS
+2465 
-2477 VAHASEGPPG
+2477 
-2487 PRHHGY
+2487 
-2493 YRGSDYDE
+2493 
-2501 ADGPGGGADDGP
+2501 
-2513 YDAPPPVRHACS
+2513 
-2525 PRTPR
+2525 
-2530 AAGPACASPSRHGR
+2530 
-2544 RLPNGYYPAHGLAR
+2544 
-2558 PRGPG
+2558 
-2563 SRKGLH
+2563 
-2569 EAYSE
+2569 
-2574 TDDDDWC
+2574 

>member
-1 MLKSSWVLD
+1 
-10 PMFSPHNYYDAL
+10 
-22 QDGGSGP
+22 
-29 LGPTP
+29 
-34 SGRPSIPQVTQ
+34 
-45 SHRMS
+45 
-50 GSCEGPPLKR
+50 
-60 RGGLV
+60 
-65 DHRDVILAHQAH
+65 
-77 KIHSTPQARR
+77 
-87 KEWEMARFGDEMP
+87 MARFGDEMP

-175 NVVRKYAKKITEWPP
+175 NVVRKYAKKITEWPYP
-190 FEYMILATIIAN
+190 FARTPA
-202 CIVLALEQHLPDDD
+202 AAQHLPDDD

-347 FEEGTDDIQSESPA
+347 FEEGTDDIQGESPA

-495 AEDEIDGEQR
+495 AEDETDGEQR
-505 HPFDVGALRRAT
+505 HPFDALRRTT

-565 RRVRFYIRRMVKT
+565 RRMRFYIRRMVKT

-893 ERWKATYARH
+893 ERWKAAYTRH

-954 ARYHDRARDPS
+954 TRYHDRARDPS
-965 SNVGLDARRP
+965 GSAGLDARRP

-991 RESDHHSR
+991 RESDHHAR
-999 EGGLEPP
+999 EGSLEQP

-1012 AERAKAGDPHR
+1012 VERGKAGDPHR
-1023 RHTHRPGGSRESRSG
+1023 RHVHRQGGSRESRSG

-1048 RRHRAHRRPG
+1048 RRHR
-1058 EEAPEEKTERRAR
+1058 
-1071 HREGSRPARGGE
+1071 
-1083 GEGEGPD
+1083 
-1090 GGERRRRHRHGAPV
+1090 
-1104 TYDVDTRREDKER
+1104 DKER
-1117 RHRRRKDNQGSG
+1117 RHRRRKENQGSG

-1159 NMKNNKLATAESASP
+1159 NMKNNKLATAESAGP
-1174 HDSLGHAGLP
+1174 HDSLGHTGLP

-1194 HPGPMPAPPATATN
+1194 DPGPTPAIPAMATN
-1208 PQNTAGRRMPNNPG
+1208 PQNAASRRMPNNPG

-1242 SSTQTNS
+1242 SGTQTNS

-1287 PKKEEEKKEEEE
+1287 PKKEDEKKEEEE
-1299 DDPGE
+1299 DDRGE

-1384 VIKMIDLGLVLHQG
+1384 VIK
-1398 AYFRD
+1398 
-1403 LWNILD
+1403 
-1409 FIVVS
+1409 VS
-1414 GALVAFAFTGNSK
+1414 GPMELWAALPNLTCFLSSLLPMLTFLHSGNSK

-1679 YGASLAYE
+1679 YGASVAYE

-1700 FSLECLL
+1700 FSLECVL

-1741 FGNPNNF
+1741 FGNNF

-1865 DKNSGILTPE
+1865 DKNSGIQSRE

-1939 RMPYPD
+1939 RMPYLD

-2075 NRTPLM
+2075 DRTPLM

-2100 LPSTQLDPGGGL
+2100 LPSAQLDPGGAL
-2112 MAHESGIK
+2112 MAHESGLK

-2147 NDMTNSQP
+2147 TDMP
-2155 NSQSV
+2155 NTSPSAPQSV

-2173 ERYLP
+2173 EHYLP
-2178 MEGQARA
+2178 MEGQGRA
-2185 TSMPR
+2185 ASMPR

-2246 HQRRRDRSHRASER
+2246 HQRRRDRSHRTSER

-2299 RKHRPHHHHHHHH
+2299 RKHRQHHHHHHHH
-2312 HPPPPDRERYAQ
+2312 HPPPPDKDRYAQ
-2324 ERPEHRSRARD
+2324 ERPDHGRARARD
-2335 QRWARSPSEGR
+2335 QRWSRSPSEGR
-2346 EHMAHRQGSSS
+2346 EHMAHRQVGAAASDPRLGSRAGRQGGEKGTPPPDSHSGQRSPDPGCDHLPSCPQATGVPGGRSRHSSPPHRLPMLSPQHPCPPAAPSPPPAAASSS
-2357 VSGSPAPSTSGTS
+2357 VVD
-2370 TPRRG
+2370 
-2375 RRQLPQ
+2375 
-2381 TPSTPRPHVSYS
+2381 H
-2393 PVIRKAGGSG
+2393 I
-2403 PPQQQQQQQPVA
+2403 
-2415 RPGRAAPS
+2415 
-2423 GPRRYPGPAVEPLA
+2423 
-2437 GERPPGGHGSSRSP
+2437 
-2451 AMERRGPARSESPR
+2451 
-2465 PCRHGGARWPAS
+2465 
-2477 VAHASEGPPG
+2477 
-2487 PRHHGY
+2487 
-2493 YRGSDYDE
+2493 
-2501 ADGPGGGADDGP
+2501 
-2513 YDAPPPVRHACS
+2513 
-2525 PRTPR
+2525 
-2530 AAGPACASPSRHGR
+2530 
-2544 RLPNGYYPAHGLAR
+2544 
-2558 PRGPG
+2558 
-2563 SRKGLH
+2563 
-2569 EAYSE
+2569 
-2574 TDDDDWC
+2574 

>member
-1 MLKSSWVLD
+1 M
-10 PMFSPHNYYDAL
+10 PRFSDELA
-22 QDGGSGP
+22 
-29 LGPTP
+29 P
-34 SGRPSIPQVTQ
+34 SG
-45 SHRMS
+45 
-50 GSCEGPPLKR
+50 
-60 RGGLV
+60 
-65 DHRDVILAHQAH
+65 
-77 KIHSTPQARR
+77 
-87 KEWEMARFGDEMP
+87 
-100 ARYGGGGSGAAAGV
+100 RYGGGGPGTAP
-114 VVGAGGGRGA
+114 GGGRGA
-124 GGSRQGGQPG
+124 GGGPRQGAPPG
-134 AQRMYKQSMAQRART
+134 AQRLYKQSMAQRART

-175 NVVRKYAKKITEWPP
+175 NVVRKYPGFFFWFGLDSPPPRRTP

-202 CIVLALEQHLPDDD
+202 CIVLALEQHLPDED

-261 VMDFVVVLTGILATV
+261 VMDFVVGITGIM
-276 GTEFDLR
+276 GTAGTAGAPGTAGD
-283 TLRAVRVLRPL
+283 
-294 KLVSGIPSLQVVL
+294 SGGTGDSGGNGDSGGTGGTGGTGDSGGQRGHRGQRGTAGITG
-307 KSIMKAMIPLLQI
+307 IM
-320 GLLLFFA
+320 
-327 ILIFAII
+327 
-334 GLEFYMGKFHTTC
+334 
-347 FEEGTDDIQSESPA
+347 GTAGTAGDSGDNGDNEIKVEV
-361 PCGTEEPARTCPNG
+361 PCGTDEPARICPNG
-375 TKCQPY
+375 TKCKKY
-381 WEGPNNGITQFD
+381 WEGPNYGITQFD

-415 YNSNDASGNTW
+415 YYSNDASGNTW
-426 NWLYFIPLIIIG
+426 NW
-438 SFFMLNLVLGV
+438 
-449 LSGEFAKERER
+449 EFAKERER

-483 MEWISKAEEVIL
+483 MEWISKA
-495 AEDEIDGEQR
+495 GE
-505 HPFDVGALRRAT
+505 ALRRAT
-517 IKKSKTD
+517 SKRSKTD
-524 LLNPEEAEDQLADIA
+524 LLSPEEGEDPALGVPA
-539 SVGSPFARASI
+539 GSPFARASL
-550 KSAKLENSTFFHKKE
+550 KSAKLENASFLQRRE
-565 RRVRFYIRRMVKT
+565 RRVRFHIRRMVKT

-598 VHYNQPE
+598 VHYDQPD

-642 FNCFDCGVIIG
+642 FNCFDCAVIIG
-653 SIFEVIWAVIKPGT
+653 SIFEVIWAVVKPGT

-674 RALRLLRIFKV
+674 RALRLLPPGCPRIR
-685 TKYWASLRNLVV
+685 YWASLRNLVV

-728 GGQFNFDEGTPPTN
+728 GGQFNFDDGTPPTN

-761 WNEVMYDGIKSQG
+761 WNAVMYDGIKSQG
-774 GVQGGM
+774 GVKGGM
-780 VFSIYFIVLT
+780 VFSVYFIVLT

-810 NAQELTKDE
+810 NAQELTKVGG
-819 QEEEEAANQKLAL
+819 LRGFWGVL
-832 QKAKEVAE
+832 GGFWGSGE
-840 VSPLS
+840 VSGGLGGLRARLDVALGLCRTS
-845 AANMSIAVKEQQKN
+845 RRRRKKEQQKN
-859 QKPAKSVWEQR
+859 QKSSKSVWEQR
-870 TSEMRKQN
+870 TSELRKQN
-878 LLASREALYNEMDPD
+878 LLASREALYSELDPE
-893 ERWKATYARH
+893 ERWKVPYARH

-927 TNKSRAAEPTVDQ
+927 TNKTRPGEPPLAPLRAEEL
-940 RLGQQRA
+940 RRQQRYP
-947 EDFLRKQ
+947 EHGPRPPE
-954 ARYHDRARDPS
+954 PS
-965 SNVGLDARRP
+965 AAPPGGRRP
-975 WAGSQEAEL
+975 RSGS
-984 SREGPYG
+984 R
-991 RESDHHSR
+991 
-999 EGGLEPP
+999 
-1006 GFWEGE
+1006 E
-1012 AERAKAGDPHR
+1012 AEREPSQERGGGGGYGDSERPKGRHRGHR
-1023 RHTHRPGGSRESRSG
+1023 RGAEEGDEGGRIPAERRPRHRDGGRA
-1038 SPRTGADGEP
+1038 PRAEGDGE
-1048 RRHRAHRRPG
+1048 
-1058 EEAPEEKTERRAR
+1058 
-1071 HREGSRPARGGE
+1071 RG
-1083 GEGEGPD
+1083 D
-1090 GGERRRRHRHGAPV
+1090 GERRRR
-1104 TYDVDTRREDKER
+1104 DT
-1117 RHRRRKDNQGSG
+1117 
-1129 VPVSGPNLST
+1129 
-1139 TRPIQQDLGRQDPP
+1139 
-1153 LAEDID
+1153 
-1159 NMKNNKLATAESASP
+1159 
-1174 HDSLGHAGLP
+1174 
-1184 QSPAKMGNST
+1184 
-1194 HPGPMPAPPATATN
+1194 
-1208 PQNTAGRRMPNNPG
+1208 
-1222 NPSNPGPPKTPENS
+1222 PGPPGHPEPPRTPQ
-1236 LIVTNP
+1236 NP
-1242 SSTQTNS
+1242 PRTPQDSPEPPRAPPEPTQS
-1249 AKTAR
+1249 C
-1254 KPDHTTVDI
+1254 PVVLVDFGG
-1263 PPACPPPLNH
+1263 PAGLGVPRGFGGPWG
-1273 TVVQVNKNA
+1273 VS
-1282 NPDPL
+1282 PL
-1287 PKKEEEKKEEEE
+1287 PVPRG
-1299 DDPGE
+1299 PGR
-1304 DGPKP
+1304 
-1309 MPPYSSMFILSTT
+1309 F
-1322 NPLRRLC
+1322 RRLC
-1329 HYILNLRY
+1329 HYIVNLRY

-1384 VIKMIDLGLVLHQG
+1384 VIKMVDLGLVLHQG
-1398 AYFRD
+1398 SYFRD

-1414 GALVAFAFTGNSK
+1414 GALVAFAFTGSSK

-1469 FNILIVYML
+1469 LNILIVYML

-1492 GKFFHCTDESKEFEK
+1492 GKFFYCTDESKEFEK
-1507 DCRGKYLLYE
+1507 DCRYSP
-1517 KNEVKARD
+1517 ARWD
-1525 REWKKYEFHY
+1525 PRGPSPRDPH
-1535 DNVLWAL
+1535 VLWAL

-1565 FENQGPSPGYRME
+1565 YENQGPSPGYRME

-1639 MPQNKQSF
+1639 MPQNRQSF

-1679 YGASLAYE
+1679 YDASDTYE
-1687 NALRVFNIVFTSL
+1687 NVLKMFNNVFTSL

-1707 KVMAFGILNY
+1707 KIMAFGVLNY

-1741 FGNPNNF
+1741 FGNNF

-1802 IGMQVFGNIGIDV
+1802 IGMQVFGNIGIEE
-1815 EDEDSDEDE
+1815 EDDESA
-1824 FQITEHNN
+1824 ITQHNN

-1841 LLFRSATGEAWHN
+1841 LLFRSATGEAWHE

-1865 DKNSGILTPE
+1865 DENSGIKEDE

-1934 PAAWG
+1934 PAACG
-1939 RMPYPD
+1939 RIHYRD
-1945 MYQMLRHMSPPL
+1945 MYSLLRVISPPL
-1957 GLGKKCPARVAY
+1957 GLGKKCPHRVAC

-2018 KEMMA
+2018 KEMIA
-2023 IWPNLSQKTLDLL
+2023 IWPNLSPKNLDLL

-2062 SKAKKLQAMREEQ
+2062 SKAKKLQAMPPP
-2075 NRTPLM
+2075 PLP
-2081 FQRMEPPS
+2081 FRVPFVACAPLCAPRACTARGCVPPPRLRPPPGPHFPSSS
-2089 PTQEGGPGQNA
+2089 PLSMLSPRCPHGVPPVSPPRVPSA
-2100 LPSTQLDPGGGL
+2100 PLCPPLRVPISLPLPPPCCPHAVPMLSPRCPRVPHRVPHVPSTP
-2112 MAHESGIK
+2112 SVPPPPR
-2120 ESPSWVTQR
+2120 SPFPFLLPPP
-2129 AQEMFQKTGTW
+2129 ML
-2140 SPERGPP
+2140 SPRCP
-2147 NDMTNSQP
+2147 
-2155 NSQSV
+2155 
-2160 EMREMGRDGYSDS
+2160 
-2173 ERYLP
+2173 
-2178 MEGQARA
+2178 
-2185 TSMPR
+2185 
-2190 LPAENQRR
+2190 
-2198 RGRPRGNN
+2198 
-2206 LSTISDT
+2206 
-2213 SPMKRSASVL
+2213 
-2223 GPKARRLDDYSLER
+2223 R
-2237 VPPEENQRH
+2237 VPPPCPPCPL
-2246 HQRRRDRSHRASER
+2246 RSPVSPSPGPHFPS
-2260 SLGRYT
+2260 SPPSM
-2266 DVDTGLGTDLSMT
+2266 LSPRCPHGVPV
-2279 TQSGDL
+2279 SPPAL
-2285 PSKERDQERGRPKD
+2285 PV
-2299 RKHRPHHHHHHHH
+2299 
-2312 HPPPPDRERYAQ
+2312 PPPL
-2324 ERPEHRSRARD
+2324 SL
-2335 QRWARSPSEGR
+2335 SP
-2346 EHMAHRQGSSS
+2346 QGSSS
-2357 VSGSPAPSTSGTS
+2357 VSGSPVLSTSGTS
-2370 TPRRG
+2370 TPRRT
-2375 RRQLPQ
+2375 RRQLPP
-2381 TPSTPRPHVSYS
+2381 TPATPRPHVSYS
-2393 PVIRKAGGSG
+2393 PAARR
-2403 PPQQQQQQQPVA
+2403 PPA
-2415 RPGRAAPS
+2415 RRAAP
-2423 GPRRYPGPAVEPLA
+2423 RRP
-2437 GERPPGGHGSSRSP
+2437 RPPPPPPP
-2451 AMERRGPARSESPR
+2451 AEPRPARPAAAAS
-2465 PCRHGGARWPAS
+2465 RWPPATPS
-2477 VAHASEGPPG
+2477 RRCRRTDAPPRA
-2487 PRHHGY
+2487 PRATGT
-2493 YRGSDYDE
+2493 
-2501 ADGPGGGADDGP
+2501 PGGGGP
-2513 YDAPPPVRHACS
+2513 SPPRP
-2525 PRTPR
+2525 
-2530 AAGPACASPSRHGR
+2530 GR
-2544 RLPNGYYPAHGLAR
+2544 RLPNGYYPGHGGTGKGR
-2558 PRGPG
+2558 P
-2563 SRKGLH
+2563 GLRDP
-2569 EAYSE
+2569 YSE
-2574 TDDDDWC
+2574 TDDDCC

>member
-1 MLKSSWVLD
+1 MV
-10 PMFSPHNYYDAL
+10 PM
-22 QDGGSGP
+22 
-29 LGPTP
+29 
-34 SGRPSIPQVTQ
+34 
-45 SHRMS
+45 
-50 GSCEGPPLKR
+50 
-60 RGGLV
+60 
-65 DHRDVILAHQAH
+65 
-77 KIHSTPQARR
+77 
-87 KEWEMARFGDEMP
+87 KE
-100 ARYGGGGSGAAAGV
+100 
-114 VVGAGGGRGA
+114 
-124 GGSRQGGQPG
+124 
-134 AQRMYKQSMAQRART
+134 SME
-149 MALYNPIPVRQN
+149 N
-161 CLTVNRSLFLFSED
+161 
-175 NVVRKYAKKITEWPP
+175 
-190 FEYMILATIIAN
+190 
-202 CIVLALEQHLPDDD
+202 
-216 KTPMSERLDDTEP
+216 
-229 YFIGIFCF
+229 
-237 EAGIKIIAL
+237 
-246 GFAFHKGSYLRNGWN
+246 
-261 VMDFVVVLTGILATV
+261 ILATV

-347 FEEGTDDIQSESPA
+347 FEEGTDDIQGESPA

-495 AEDEIDGEQR
+495 AEDETDGEQR
-505 HPFDVGALRRAT
+505 HPFDALRRAT

-524 LLNPEEAEDQLADIA
+524 LLNPEEAESQLADIA
-539 SVGSPFARASI
+539 SVEPKPREAAITRQPDRDR
-550 KSAKLENSTFFHKKE
+550 NTYM
-565 RRVRFYIRRMVKT
+565 RF
-578 QAFYW
+578 
-583 TVLSLVALNTLCVAI
+583 LGESLV
-598 VHYNQPE
+598 
-605 WLSDFLYY
+605 
-613 AEFIFLG
+613 
-620 LFMSEMFIKMYG
+620 M
-632 LGTRPYFHSS
+632 
-642 FNCFDCGVIIG
+642 VIIG

-845 AANMSIAVKEQQKN
+845 AASMSIAVKEQQKN

-927 TNKSRAAEPTVDQ
+927 TNKSRAAEPTLWV
-940 RLGQQRA
+940 L
-947 EDFLRKQ
+947 F
-954 ARYHDRARDPS
+954 
-965 SNVGLDARRP
+965 
-975 WAGSQEAEL
+975 
-984 SREGPYG
+984 
-991 RESDHHSR
+991 
-999 EGGLEPP
+999 
-1006 GFWEGE
+1006 
-1012 AERAKAGDPHR
+1012 
-1023 RHTHRPGGSRESRSG
+1023 HRPSF
-1038 SPRTGADGEP
+1038 
-1048 RRHRAHRRPG
+1048 
-1058 EEAPEEKTERRAR
+1058 
-1071 HREGSRPARGGE
+1071 HRE
-1083 GEGEGPD
+1083 
-1090 GGERRRRHRHGAPV
+1090 
-1104 TYDVDTRREDKER
+1104 
-1117 RHRRRKDNQGSG
+1117 NQGSG

-1174 HDSLGHAGLP
+1174 HDSLGHSGLA

-1194 HPGPMPAPPATATN
+1194 HPGPAPAPPATATN
-1208 PQNTAGRRMPNNPG
+1208 PQNTTSRRMPNNPG

-1263 PPACPPPLNH
+1263 PPACPAPLNH

-1525 REWKKYEFHY
+1525 REWRKYEFHY

-1741 FGNPNNF
+1741 FGNNF

-2147 NDMTNSQP
+2147 TDMPNSQP
-2155 NSQSV
+2155 NSQVPLYPHCPKGLDQAIQEGGVWALCLQFQTHQAVPGVLAASPGAHPALPSAPQSV

-2190 LPAENQRR
+2190 LPAENQ
-2198 RGRPRGNN
+2198 
-2206 LSTISDT
+2206 TISDT

-2246 HQRRRDRSHRASER
+2246 HQRRRERSHRASER

-2285 PSKERDQERGRPKD
+2285 PPKERDQERGRPKD
-2299 RKHRPHHHHHHHH
+2299 RKHRQHHHHHHHH
-2312 HPPPPDRERYAQ
+2312 HPPPPDKERYAQ
-2324 ERPEHRSRARD
+2324 ERQDHRARTRD
-2335 QRWARSPSEGR
+2335 QRWSRSPSEGR
-2346 EHMAHRQGSSS
+2346 EHMAHRQVG
-2357 VSGSPAPSTSGTS
+2357 VAGVAPDPNMGDPEAGGTS
-2370 TPRRG
+2370 HSPLGRVFTPHCD
-2375 RRQLPQ
+2375 L
-2381 TPSTPRPHVSYS
+2381 
-2393 PVIRKAGGSG
+2393 
-2403 PPQQQQQQQPVA
+2403 
-2415 RPGRAAPS
+2415 
-2423 GPRRYPGPAVEPLA
+2423 
-2437 GERPPGGHGSSRSP
+2437 
-2451 AMERRGPARSESPR
+2451 
-2465 PCRHGGARWPAS
+2465 
-2477 VAHASEGPPG
+2477 
-2487 PRHHGY
+2487 
-2493 YRGSDYDE
+2493 
-2501 ADGPGGGADDGP
+2501 
-2513 YDAPPPVRHACS
+2513 
-2525 PRTPR
+2525 
-2530 AAGPACASPSRHGR
+2530 
-2544 RLPNGYYPAHGLAR
+2544 
-2558 PRGPG
+2558 
-2563 SRKGLH
+2563 
-2569 EAYSE
+2569 
-2574 TDDDDWC
+2574 

>member
-1 MLKSSWVLD
+1 
-10 PMFSPHNYYDAL
+10 
-22 QDGGSGP
+22 
-29 LGPTP
+29 
-34 SGRPSIPQVTQ
+34 
-45 SHRMS
+45 
-50 GSCEGPPLKR
+50 
-60 RGGLV
+60 
-65 DHRDVILAHQAH
+65 
-77 KIHSTPQARR
+77 
-87 KEWEMARFGDEMP
+87 MARFGDEMP

-347 FEEGTDDIQSESPA
+347 FEEGTDDIQGESPA

-495 AEDEIDGEQR
+495 AEDETDGEQR

-565 RRVRFYIRRMVKT
+565 RRMRFYIRRMVKT

-859 QKPAKSVWEQR
+859 QKPTKSVWEQR

-893 ERWKATYARH
+893 ERWKASYARH

-965 SNVGLDARRP
+965 GSVGLDPRRP

-991 RESDHHSR
+991 RESDHHAR
-999 EGGLEPP
+999 EGSLEQP

-1012 AERAKAGDPHR
+1012 AERGKAGDPHR
-1023 RHTHRPGGSRESRSG
+1023 RHAHRQGGSRESRSS

-1048 RRHRAHRRPG
+1048 RRHRVHRRPADDG
-1058 EEAPEEKTERRAR
+1058 AEDKAERRAR
-1071 HREGSRPARGGE
+1071 HREGSPGRGRGARRPPTAGHGYRPAGRAGGQ
-1083 GEGEGPD
+1083 
-1090 GGERRRRHRHGAPV
+1090 GA
-1104 TYDVDTRREDKER
+1104 
-1117 RHRRRKDNQGSG
+1117 RHRRRKENQGPG

-1139 TRPIQQDLGRQDPP
+1139 TRPIQQDLGRQEPP

-1159 NMKNNKLATAESASP
+1159 NMRNNKLATSGSAGT
-1174 HDSLGHAGLP
+1174 HDSLGRPGLP
-1184 QSPAKMGNST
+1184 QSPARTGNSAD
-1194 HPGPMPAPPATATN
+1194 PGPALAPPAAATN
-1208 PQNTAGRRMPNNPG
+1208 PQNAASRRTPNNPG
-1222 NPSNPGPPKTPENS
+1222 DPSDPGPPKTPENS

-1525 REWKKYEFHY
+1525 RQWKKYEFHY

-1679 YGASLAYE
+1679 YGASVAYE

-1700 FSLECLL
+1700 FSLECVL

-2062 SKAKKLQAMREEQ
+2062 SKAKKLQALREEQ

-2100 LPSTQLDPGGGL
+2100 LPSSQLDPGGGL

-2147 NDMTNSQP
+2147 TDMPNSQP

-2160 EMREMGRDGYSDS
+2160 ELREMGRDGYSDS
-2173 ERYLP
+2173 EHYLP
-2178 MEGQARA
+2178 TEGQARA
-2185 TSMPR
+2185 ASMPR

-2246 HQRRRDRSHRASER
+2246 HQRRRDRGHRASER

-2299 RKHRPHHHHHHHH
+2299 RKHRQHHHHHHHH
-2312 HPPPPDRERYAQ
+2312 HPPPSDKERYAQ
-2324 ERPEHRSRARD
+2324 ERPDHGRARARD
-2335 QRWARSPSEGR
+2335 QRWSRSPSEGR
-2346 EHMAHRQGSSS
+2346 EHMAHRQ
-2357 VSGSPAPSTSGTS
+2357 
-2370 TPRRG
+2370 
-2375 RRQLPQ
+2375 
-2381 TPSTPRPHVSYS
+2381 
-2393 PVIRKAGGSG
+2393 
-2403 PPQQQQQQQPVA
+2403 
-2415 RPGRAAPS
+2415 
-2423 GPRRYPGPAVEPLA
+2423 
-2437 GERPPGGHGSSRSP
+2437 
-2451 AMERRGPARSESPR
+2451 
-2465 PCRHGGARWPAS
+2465 
-2477 VAHASEGPPG
+2477 
-2487 PRHHGY
+2487 
-2493 YRGSDYDE
+2493 
-2501 ADGPGGGADDGP
+2501 
-2513 YDAPPPVRHACS
+2513 
-2525 PRTPR
+2525 
-2530 AAGPACASPSRHGR
+2530 
-2544 RLPNGYYPAHGLAR
+2544 
-2558 PRGPG
+2558 
-2563 SRKGLH
+2563 
-2569 EAYSE
+2569 
-2574 TDDDDWC
+2574 

>member
-1 MLKSSWVLD
+1 
-10 PMFSPHNYYDAL
+10 
-22 QDGGSGP
+22 
-29 LGPTP
+29 
-34 SGRPSIPQVTQ
+34 
-45 SHRMS
+45 
-50 GSCEGPPLKR
+50 
-60 RGGLV
+60 
-65 DHRDVILAHQAH
+65 
-77 KIHSTPQARR
+77 
-87 KEWEMARFGDEMP
+87 MP
-100 ARYGGGGSGAAAGV
+100 AERAGAPSQGRVASSIHAGEACGSFAYQQADV
-114 VVGAGGGRGA
+114 
-124 GGSRQGGQPG
+124 
-134 AQRMYKQSMAQRART
+134 
-149 MALYNPIPVRQN
+149 YNPDEQETAMLPGR
-161 CLTVNRSLFLFSED
+161 T
-175 NVVRKYAKKITEWPP
+175 
-190 FEYMILATIIAN
+190 LAM
-202 CIVLALEQHLPDDD
+202 LEL
-216 KTPMSERLDDTEP
+216 
-229 YFIGIFCF
+229 
-237 EAGIKIIAL
+237 
-246 GFAFHKGSYLRNGWN
+246 
-261 VMDFVVVLTGILATV
+261 ILATV

-347 FEEGTDDIQSESPA
+347 FEEGTDDIQGESPA

-495 AEDEIDGEQR
+495 AEDETDVEQR
-505 HPFDVGALRRAT
+505 HPFDALRRAT
-517 IKKSKTD
+517 LKKSKTD

-565 RRVRFYIRRMVKT
+565 RRMRFYIRRMVKT

-845 AANMSIAVKEQQKN
+845 AANMSIAVE
-859 QKPAKSVWEQR
+859 
-870 TSEMRKQN
+870 
-878 LLASREALYNEMDPD
+878 
-893 ERWKATYARH
+893 
-903 LRPDMKTHLDR
+903 
-914 PLVVDPQENRNNN
+914 
-927 TNKSRAAEPTVDQ
+927 
-940 RLGQQRA
+940 
-947 EDFLRKQ
+947 
-954 ARYHDRARDPS
+954 
-965 SNVGLDARRP
+965 
-975 WAGSQEAEL
+975 
-984 SREGPYG
+984 
-991 RESDHHSR
+991 
-999 EGGLEPP
+999 
-1006 GFWEGE
+1006 
-1012 AERAKAGDPHR
+1012 
-1023 RHTHRPGGSRESRSG
+1023 
-1038 SPRTGADGEP
+1038 
-1048 RRHRAHRRPG
+1048 
-1058 EEAPEEKTERRAR
+1058 
-1071 HREGSRPARGGE
+1071 
-1083 GEGEGPD
+1083 
-1090 GGERRRRHRHGAPV
+1090 
-1104 TYDVDTRREDKER
+1104 
-1117 RHRRRKDNQGSG
+1117 NQGSG
-1129 VPVSGPNLST
+1129 IPMSGPNLST
-1139 TRPIQQDLGRQDPP
+1139 TRPIQQDLGRQDLP
-1153 LAEDID
+1153 LAEDLD
-1159 NMKNNKLATAESASP
+1159 NMKNNKLATGEPASP
-1174 HDSLGHAGLP
+1174 HDSLGHSGLP
-1184 QSPAKMGNST
+1184 PSPTKIGNST
-1194 HPGPMPAPPATATN
+1194 NPGPTLATN
-1208 PQNTAGRRMPNNPG
+1208 PQNAASRRMPNNPG

-1242 SSTQTNS
+1242 SSTQPNS

-1254 KPDHTTVDI
+1254 KPEHMAVEI
-1263 PPACPPPLNH
+1263 PPACPPLNH

-1299 DDPGE
+1299 ADPGE

-1492 GKFFHCTDESKEFEK
+1492 GKFFHCTDESKEFER

-1607 EQGDKMMEEYS
+1607 EQGDKMMEE
-1618 LEKNERA
+1618 A

-1679 YGASLAYE
+1679 YGASVAYE

-1700 FSLECLL
+1700 FSLECVL

-1741 FGNPNNF
+1741 FGNNF

-1802 IGMQVFGNIGIDV
+1802 IGMQVFGNIGIDG

-1865 DKNSGILTPE
+1865 DKNSGILTAD

-2089 PTQEGGPGQNA
+2089 PTQEGGPSQNA

-2112 MAHESGIK
+2112 MAQESSMK

-2147 NDMTNSQP
+2147 SDMPNSQP

-2160 EMREMGRDGYSDS
+2160 EMREMGTDGYSDS
-2173 ERYLP
+2173 EHYLP

-2185 TSMPR
+2185 ASMPR
-2190 LPAENQRR
+2190 LPAENQ
-2198 RGRPRGNN
+2198 
-2206 LSTISDT
+2206 TISDT

-2237 VPPEENQRH
+2237 VPPEENQRY
-2246 HQRRRDRSHRASER
+2246 HQRRRDRGHRTSER

-2266 DVDTGLGTDLSMT
+2266 DVDTG
-2279 TQSGDL
+2279 
-2285 PSKERDQERGRPKD
+2285 PS
-2299 RKHRPHHHHHHHH
+2299 
-2312 HPPPPDRERYAQ
+2312 PPPCLFGKYFCEY
-2324 ERPEHRSRARD
+2324 
-2335 QRWARSPSEGR
+2335 
-2346 EHMAHRQGSSS
+2346 
-2357 VSGSPAPSTSGTS
+2357 
-2370 TPRRG
+2370 
-2375 RRQLPQ
+2375 
-2381 TPSTPRPHVSYS
+2381 
-2393 PVIRKAGGSG
+2393 
-2403 PPQQQQQQQPVA
+2403 
-2415 RPGRAAPS
+2415 
-2423 GPRRYPGPAVEPLA
+2423 
-2437 GERPPGGHGSSRSP
+2437 
-2451 AMERRGPARSESPR
+2451 
-2465 PCRHGGARWPAS
+2465 
-2477 VAHASEGPPG
+2477 
-2487 PRHHGY
+2487 
-2493 YRGSDYDE
+2493 
-2501 ADGPGGGADDGP
+2501 
-2513 YDAPPPVRHACS
+2513 
-2525 PRTPR
+2525 
-2530 AAGPACASPSRHGR
+2530 
-2544 RLPNGYYPAHGLAR
+2544 GLY
-2558 PRGPG
+2558 
-2563 SRKGLH
+2563 L
-2569 EAYSE
+2569 
-2574 TDDDDWC
+2574 

>member
-1 MLKSSWVLD
+1 
-10 PMFSPHNYYDAL
+10 
-22 QDGGSGP
+22 
-29 LGPTP
+29 
-34 SGRPSIPQVTQ
+34 
-45 SHRMS
+45 
-50 GSCEGPPLKR
+50 
-60 RGGLV
+60 
-65 DHRDVILAHQAH
+65 
-77 KIHSTPQARR
+77 
-87 KEWEMARFGDEMP
+87 MARFGDEMP

-347 FEEGTDDIQSESPA
+347 FEEGTDDIQGESPA

-495 AEDEIDGEQR
+495 AEDETDGEQR
-505 HPFDVGALRRAT
+505 HPFDALRRAT

-565 RRVRFYIRRMVKT
+565 RRMRFYIRRMVKT

-859 QKPAKSVWEQR
+859 QKPSKSVWEQR

-893 ERWKATYARH
+893 ERWKASYARH

-954 ARYHDRARDPS
+954 ARYHDRARDPCGS
-965 SNVGLDARRP
+965 VGLDTRRP

-991 RESDHHSR
+991 RESDHHAR
-999 EGGLEPP
+999 EGGLEQP

-1012 AERAKAGDPHR
+1012 AERGKVCDPHR
-1023 RHTHRPGGSRESRSG
+1023 RHAHRQGCSRESRSG

-1058 EEAPEEKTERRAR
+1058 DEGLEDKADRRSR

-1083 GEGEGPD
+1083 GEGPD
-1090 GGERRRRHRHGAPV
+1090 GGERRRRHRLGPPPA
-1104 TYDVDTRREDKER
+1104 YDGDARREDKER
-1117 RHRRRKDNQGSG
+1117 RHRRRKENQGSG

-1184 QSPAKMGNST
+1184 QSAAKMVNSAD
-1194 HPGPMPAPPATATN
+1194 PGPTPAPPAMATN
-1208 PQNTAGRRMPNNPG
+1208 PQNASSRRTPNNPG

-1242 SSTQTNS
+1242 SSTQTTS

-1263 PPACPPPLNH
+1263 PPACPRPLNH

-1679 YGASLAYE
+1679 YGASVAYE

-1741 FGNPNNF
+1741 FGNNF

-1865 DKNSGILTPE
+1865 DKNSGILTHE

-2112 MAHESGIK
+2112 MAHESGMK

-2147 NDMTNSQP
+2147 TDMPNSQP

-2173 ERYLP
+2173 EHYLP

-2237 VPPEENQRH
+2237 VPPEENERQ

-2299 RKHRPHHHHHHHH
+2299 RKHRQHHHHHHHH
-2312 HPPPPDRERYAQ
+2312 HPPPDKERYAQ
-2324 ERPEHRSRARD
+2324 ERPDHGRTRARD
-2335 QRWARSPSEGR
+2335 QRWSRSPSEGR

-2403 PPQQQQQQQPVA
+2403 PPQQQQQQQQQPAV

-2423 GPRRYPGPAVEPLA
+2423 GPRRYPGPVAEPLA
-2437 GERPPGGHGSSRSP
+2437 GERPPTGGHGSSRSP
-2451 AMERRGPARSESPR
+2451 TMERRVPGMARSESPR
-2465 PCRHGGARWPAS
+2465 ACRHGGARWPAS
-2477 VAHASEGPPG
+2477 GAHAAEGHPV

-2501 ADGPGGGADDGP
+2501 PDGLGSGSGGGGGGEEPRAAA
-2513 YDAPPPVRHACS
+2513 YDAPPPARHACS

-2569 EAYSE
+2569 ETYSE

>member
-1 MLKSSWVLD
+1 MWKASRVPD
-10 PMFSPHNYYDAL
+10 PMFSPRSYDAL
-22 QDGGSGP
+22 HDGGRGP
-29 LGPTP
+29 PAADGTAGAPQDARGP
-34 SGRPSIPQVTQ
+34 
-45 SHRMS
+45 RMS
-50 GSCEGPPLKR
+50 GPCPGPPLKR
-60 RGGLV
+60 RGGVV

-77 KIHSTPQARR
+77 KVHSTPQARR

-347 FEEGTDDIQSESPA
+347 FEEGTDDIQGESPA

-495 AEDEIDGEQR
+495 AEDETNGEQR

-565 RRVRFYIRRMVKT
+565 RRMRFYIRRMVKT

-859 QKPAKSVWEQR
+859 QKPTKSVWEQR

-893 ERWKATYARH
+893 ERWKASYARH

-965 SNVGLDARRP
+965 GSMGLDPRRP

-991 RESDHHSR
+991 RESDHHAR
-999 EGGLEPP
+999 EGGLEQP

-1012 AERAKAGDPHR
+1012 AERVKAGDPHR
-1023 RHTHRPGGSRESRSG
+1023 RHAHRQGGSRESRSG

-1058 EEAPEEKTERRAR
+1058 EEGAEDKAERRSR

-1083 GEGEGPD
+1083 GGEGDGPE
-1090 GGERRRRHRHGAPV
+1090 GGERRRRHRHGPPAS
-1104 TYDVDTRREDKER
+1104 YEADAARREDRER
-1117 RHRRRKDNQGSG
+1117 RHRRRKENQGSG

-1159 NMKNNKLATAESASP
+1159 NMRNNKLATAGSAGA
-1174 HDSLGHAGLP
+1174 HDSLGRPGLP
-1184 QSPAKMGNST
+1184 QSPSRTGNST
-1194 HPGPMPAPPATATN
+1194 DPGPVPAPPAVASN
-1208 PQNTAGRRMPNNPG
+1208 PQNAAGRRAPNNPG
-1222 NPSNPGPPKTPENS
+1222 DPSDPGPPKTPENS

-1525 REWKKYEFHY
+1525 RQWKKYEFHY

-1679 YGASLAYE
+1679 YGASVAYE

-1741 FGNPNNF
+1741 FGNNF

-1934 PAAWG
+1934 PAACG
-1939 RMPYPD
+1939 RIHYKD
-1945 MYQMLRHMSPPL
+1945 MYSLLRVISPPL
-1957 GLGKKCPARVAY
+1957 GLGKKCPHRVAC

-2062 SKAKKLQAMREEQ
+2062 SKAKKLQALREEQ

-2100 LPSTQLDPGGGL
+2100 LPSSQLDPGGGL
-2112 MAHESGIK
+2112 LAHESGMK

-2147 NDMTNSQP
+2147 TDMPNSQP

-2173 ERYLP
+2173 EHYVP

-2185 TSMPR
+2185 ASMPR
-2190 LPAENQRR
+2190 LPAENQ
-2198 RGRPRGNN
+2198 
-2206 LSTISDT
+2206 TISDT

-2237 VPPEENQRH
+2237 VPPEDTQHH
-2246 HQRRRDRSHRASER
+2246 HQRRRDRGHRASER

-2299 RKHRPHHHHHHHH
+2299 RKHRQHHHHHHHH
-2312 HPPPPDRERYAQ
+2312 HPPPSDKERYAQ
-2324 ERPEHRSRARD
+2324 ERPDHGRARARD
-2335 QRWARSPSEGR
+2335 QRWSRSPSEGR

-2403 PPQQQQQQQPVA
+2403 PPQQQQQQPAA

-2423 GPRRYPGPAVEPLA
+2423 GPRRYPGPAAEPLA
-2437 GERPPGGHGSSRSP
+2437 GERPPAGGHGSSRSP
-2451 AMERRGPARSESPR
+2451 AMERRGPGPARSESPR
-2465 PCRHGGARWPAS
+2465 ACRHGGARWP
-2477 VAHASEGPPG
+2477 ASEGPPG

-2501 ADGPGGGADDGP
+2501 ADGPGGGGGEEPRAAA
-2513 YDAPPPVRHACS
+2513 YDAPPPARRACS

-2530 AAGPACASPSRHGR
+2530 APGPACASPSRHGR
-2544 RLPNGYYPAHGLAR
+2544 RLPNGYYLAHGPAR

-2563 SRKGLH
+2563 PRRGLH

>member
-1 MLKSSWVLD
+1 
-10 PMFSPHNYYDAL
+10 
-22 QDGGSGP
+22 
-29 LGPTP
+29 
-34 SGRPSIPQVTQ
+34 
-45 SHRMS
+45 
-50 GSCEGPPLKR
+50 
-60 RGGLV
+60 
-65 DHRDVILAHQAH
+65 
-77 KIHSTPQARR
+77 
-87 KEWEMARFGDEMP
+87 MARFGDEMP

-175 NVVRKYAKKITEWPP
+175 NVVRKYAKKITEWPYP
-190 FEYMILATIIAN
+190 FPKPGGATIIAN

-347 FEEGTDDIQSESPA
+347 FEEGTDDIQGESPA

-495 AEDEIDGEQR
+495 AEDETDVEQR
-505 HPFDVGALRRAT
+505 LPFDALRRAT

-524 LLNPEEAEDQLADIA
+524 LLHPEEAEDQLADIA

-565 RRVRFYIRRMVKT
+565 RRMRFYIRRMVKT

-878 LLASREALYNEMDPD
+878 LLASREALYSEMDPD
-893 ERWKATYARH
+893 ERWKAAYARH

-927 TNKSRAAEPTVDQ
+927 TNKSRAPRPHE
-940 RLGQQRA
+940 
-947 EDFLRKQ
+947 
-954 ARYHDRARDPS
+954 RARDAGRPR
-965 SNVGLDARRP
+965 VPGPRRARGRPPPPCAPARRQP
-975 WAGSQEAEL
+975 RRPRGVPA
-984 SREGPYG
+984 
-991 RESDHHSR
+991 
-999 EGGLEPP
+999 
-1006 GFWEGE
+1006 
-1012 AERAKAGDPHR
+1012 HR
-1023 RHTHRPGGSRESRSG
+1023 RRRR
-1038 SPRTGADGEP
+1038 A
-1048 RRHRAHRRPG
+1048 RRHRAHRR
-1058 EEAPEEKTERRAR
+1058 AD
-1071 HREGSRPARGGE
+1071 EGAEDKADPGGE
-1083 GEGEGPD
+1083 ADGEGPE
-1090 GGERRRRHRHGAPV
+1090 GGERRRRHRHGPAAHNA
-1104 TYDVDTRREDKER
+1104 DARREDRER
-1117 RHRRRKDNQGSG
+1117 RHRRRRENQGPG
-1129 VPVSGPNLST
+1129 VPVPGPNLST
-1139 TRPIQQDLGRQDPP
+1139 TRPIQQDLGRPDPP

-1159 NMKNNKLATAESASP
+1159 NMKNNKLATAEAAGP
-1174 HDSLGHAGLP
+1174 HASLGPAGP
-1184 QSPAKMGNST
+1184 PPSPAKMGNST
-1194 HPGPMPAPPATATN
+1194 EPGVAAAT
-1208 PQNTAGRRMPNNPG
+1208 PQNTASRRAPNNPG
-1222 NPSNPGPPKTPENS
+1222 TPCNPGPPRTPENS

-1242 SSTQTNS
+1242 SSTQSNS

-1254 KPDHTTVDI
+1254 RPDHTAVDI
-1263 PPACPPPLNH
+1263 PPACPPPLSH

-1287 PKKEEEKKEEEE
+1287 PKKEEEKKEEE

-1679 YGASLAYE
+1679 YGASVAYE

-1741 FGNPNNF
+1741 FGVSLPPASLWRLRG
-1748 INLSFLRLFRAA
+1748 IRTIAVVKQLSLPA
-1760 RLIKLLRQGY
+1760 
-1770 TIRILLW
+1770 
-1777 TFVQS
+1777 
-1782 FKALPYVC
+1782 ALPFLVLC
-1790 LLIAMLFFIYAI
+1790 RA
-1802 IGMQVFGNIGIDV
+1802 
-1815 EDEDSDEDE
+1815 
-1824 FQITEHNN
+1824 
-1832 FRTFFQALM
+1832 QALY
-1841 LLFRSATGEAWHN
+1841 LYGGRWCPELGAQVPDAPSVLRSATGEAWHN

-1934 PAAWG
+1934 PAACG
-1939 RMPYPD
+1939 RIHYKD
-1945 MYQMLRHMSPPL
+1945 MYSLLRVISPPL
-1957 GLGKKCPARVAY
+1957 GLGKKCPHRVAC

-2089 PTQEGGPGQNA
+2089 PTQEGGPSQNA

-2112 MAHESGIK
+2112 MAHDSGLK

-2147 NDMTNSQP
+2147 ADMPHSQP
-2155 NSQSV
+2155 DSQSV

-2173 ERYLP
+2173 EHYLP

-2185 TSMPR
+2185 ASMPR

-2246 HQRRRDRSHRASER
+2246 HQRRRDRGHRASER

-2285 PSKERDQERGRPKD
+2285 PPKERDQERGRPKD
-2299 RKHRPHHHHHHHH
+2299 RKHRQHHHHHHHH
-2312 HPPPPDRERYAQ
+2312 HPPPADKERFAP
-2324 ERPEHRSRARD
+2324 ERPEHGRPRARD
-2335 QRWARSPSEGR
+2335 QRWSRSPSEGR
-2346 EHMAHRQGSSS
+2346 EHMAHRQVGAVGAPTQTTANSHVRSVPRPSTNTTARVGETESDPGKGCLNIILLAVWPADARAGSRRPSACQTPLRTAGLRAVPGPREPLSTRSLETAARVSLRPGHGLPSGEEGGVPRSHRQSSS
-2357 VSGSPAPSTSGTS
+2357 REWPLWISQSEEEPARVKLPPRQLGGSRPLSRLAPPPAQGLEVSGSREPGNALWGLGSCSRLSPAD
-2370 TPRRG
+2370 
-2375 RRQLPQ
+2375 
-2381 TPSTPRPHVSYS
+2381 
-2393 PVIRKAGGSG
+2393 KATARA
-2403 PPQQQQQQQPVA
+2403 PTILDPKAKPVA
-2415 RPGRAAPS
+2415 G
-2423 GPRRYPGPAVEPLA
+2423 A
-2437 GERPPGGHGSSRSP
+2437 GAGLQGST
-2451 AMERRGPARSESPR
+2451 
-2465 PCRHGGARWPAS
+2465 
-2477 VAHASEGPPG
+2477 AHA
-2487 PRHHGY
+2487 
-2493 YRGSDYDE
+2493 
-2501 ADGPGGGADDGP
+2501 
-2513 YDAPPPVRHACS
+2513 C
-2525 PRTPR
+2525 
-2530 AAGPACASPSRHGR
+2530 
-2544 RLPNGYYPAHGLAR
+2544 RL
-2558 PRGPG
+2558 
-2563 SRKGLH
+2563 
-2569 EAYSE
+2569 E
-2574 TDDDDWC
+2574 